1 MNLKQYICLA
11 SLFLPIGTTAQTS
24 NNHIICDF
32 ESEDSYT
39 QVGVYD
45 TWENSPFR
53 NGTLQG
59 NAKVCKNPST
69 EVDEKL
75 GFAPNPS
82 AKVLGAQRSRYGS
95 NTFGALVGLN
105 ETIPLSLSPKYIHV
119 KVYTTEASRFML
131 IGMGKRK
138 DRPGQS
144 DMTEQLWQTSITKVG
159 ENQWFDAVFPI
170 SGNPGAE
177 LHKLLVVPDLQ
188 SPHNRTSDFLFYID
202 DIELSTSPT
211 PRFSTT
217 YYDINYEKTQ
227 KLNRTDRHL
236 NSITLKA
243 DGKSQT
249 LKVGQQSTK
258 MLYMPMLEQAFTAK
272 PGQTITATFNYQGT
286 WMSGYVFLDCDNDGQ
301 FNVVTDGDNITND
314 RDLMAYS
321 FFKGKDSSGKTQP
334 DGNRLNPPTFTLP
347 SDLKPG
353 VYRMRFKVDWDNV
366 EPGGSL
372 TQDNSILSNGGA
384 IVDVRLV
391 VHNDQVTIKRG
402 TRGTSGGLNGDVL
415 KADGSKL
422 TEELIPF
429 GEPYNVSV
437 KPAPGFKFSHFL
449 IRHGNISSEDSL
461 LYETP
466 QFFDATVPS
475 YLVKNNLYT
484 IPAKYIDGDVEIT
497 PYFKSTGSSQEGEG
511 DYTLNFNEEL
521 QRQGDNRLESF
532 TMVAT
537 KGGTTEVAIDDEENR
552 VYRKMLDT
560 EVSVVP
566 GDQVAATASYT
577 GSPMHGYLYV
587 DLDNDGQFAAD
598 ITENGKPDVSSE
610 LLSYTYFNGK
620 NSLGQNLSDA
630 DSAGVALPA
639 FTIPEDLPE
648 GNYRARY
655 KIDWDNANPAG
666 QWTEGGENQID
677 AKGGYVID
685 FLLNVH
691 PERSKLDIR
700 TLNGYIMGKGNKGVS
715 ETIAYGEQLALMTT
729 PFNREYAA
737 ENMFI
742 RHGHNLDGDQFV
754 CGNRQWSEDTL
765 EVRNAYTLTKEQANG
780 DVRITL
786 EFEPVGNPVNKL
798 VFSDEFNAPDGTYPD
813 ADKWVNPTRYS
824 AAWNRFIAQ
833 TEEGRRLTGYIKDGK
848 LVMHCMPNPL
858 ATETD
863 RNGQKLDMI
872 SGAVESHGKFDF
884 HYGRVEARIKTNPY
898 TGNFPA
904 FWMMPSKQPLGWPN
918 DGEIDIWEQINTENK
933 SYHTIHSKW
942 GNTLG
947 HANDPVKS
955 GSAATQADEYHVFA
969 LQWTNKLLTWF
980 VDGKKVFSY
989 AKSKKADALNNGQWP
1004 FDNDFYII
1012 LNQSVGNGSWASAP
1026 DLGHT
1031 YTTLFDWVRVYQ
1043 QVDPTGI
1050 GQTTTSAFDFY
1061 VGKNHVR
1068 LVAPEKQW
1076 VTICSA
1082 QGQVMYHKEL
1092 QGNETVTLPH
1102 GVYVINKQK
1111 VVIP

>member
-39 QVGVYD
+39 Q
-45 TWENSPFR
+45 
-53 NGTLQG
+53 
-59 NAKVCKNPST
+59 
-69 EVDEKL
+69 
-75 GFAPNPS
+75 
-82 AKVLGAQRSRYGS
+82 
-95 NTFGALVGLN
+95 
-105 ETIPLSLSPKYIHV
+105 
-119 KVYTTEASRFML
+119 
-131 IGMGKRK
+131 
-138 DRPGQS
+138 
-144 DMTEQLWQTSITKVG
+144 VG

-202 DIELSTSPT
+202 DIELSTSAT
-211 PRFSTT
+211 PRFCTT

-243 DGKSQT
+243 DGKTQT

-286 WMSGYVFLDCDNDGQ
+286 WMSGYVFLDRDNDGQ

-334 DGNRLNPPTFTLP
+334 DGNRLNPPAFTLP

-353 VYRMRFKVDWDNV
+353 
-366 EPGGSL
+366 
-372 TQDNSILSNGGA
+372 
-384 IVDVRLV
+384 
-391 VHNDQVTIKRG
+391 
-402 TRGTSGGLNGDVL
+402 
-415 KADGSKL
+415 
-422 TEELIPF
+422 
-429 GEPYNVSV
+429 
-437 KPAPGFKFSHFL
+437 
-449 IRHGNISSEDSL
+449 
-461 LYETP
+461 
-466 QFFDATVPS
+466 
-475 YLVKNNLYT
+475 
-484 IPAKYIDGDVEIT
+484 
-497 PYFKSTGSSQEGEG
+497 
-511 DYTLNFNEEL
+511 
-521 QRQGDNRLESF
+521 
-532 TMVAT
+532 
-537 KGGTTEVAIDDEENR
+537 

-587 DLDNDGQFAAD
+587 DLDNDGQFTAD
-598 ITENGKPDVSSE
+598 ISENGKPDVSSE

-630 DSAGVALPA
+630 DSAGVVLPA

-677 AKGGYVID
+677 AKGGYVVD

-729 PFNREYAA
+729 PFNREYAV

-742 RHGHNLDGDQFV
+742 RHGHNLDGDQFI

-858 ATETD
+858 ETETD

-969 LQWTNKLLTWF
+969 LQWTNKMLTWF

-989 AKSKKADALNNGQWP
+989 AKSKKTDALNNGQWP

>member
-39 QVGVYD
+39 Q
-45 TWENSPFR
+45 
-53 NGTLQG
+53 
-59 NAKVCKNPST
+59 
-69 EVDEKL
+69 
-75 GFAPNPS
+75 
-82 AKVLGAQRSRYGS
+82 
-95 NTFGALVGLN
+95 
-105 ETIPLSLSPKYIHV
+105 
-119 KVYTTEASRFML
+119 
-131 IGMGKRK
+131 
-138 DRPGQS
+138 
-144 DMTEQLWQTSITKVG
+144 VG

-202 DIELSTSPT
+202 DIELSTSAT

-243 DGKSQT
+243 DGKTQT

-286 WMSGYVFLDCDNDGQ
+286 WMSGYVFLDRDNDGQ

-334 DGNRLNPPTFTLP
+334 DGNRLNPPAFTLP

-497 PYFKSTGSSQEGEG
+497 PYFKSTGSLQEGEG
-511 DYTLNFNEEL
+511 DYALNFNEEL

-537 KGGTTEVAIDDEENR
+537 KGGTTEVAIDETGNS

-560 EVSVVP
+560 EVP

-587 DLDNDGQFAAD
+587 DLDNDGQFTAD
-598 ITENGKPDVSSE
+598 ISENGKPDVSSE

-655 KIDWDNANPAG
+655 KIDWDNASPAG

-969 LQWTNKLLTWF
+969 LQWTNKMLTWF

-989 AKSKKADALNNGQWP
+989 AKSKKTDALNNGQWP

>member
-1 MNLKQYICLA
+1 M
-11 SLFLPIGTTAQTS
+11 
-24 NNHIICDF
+24 
-32 ESEDSYT
+32 
-39 QVGVYD
+39 
-45 TWENSPFR
+45 
-53 NGTLQG
+53 
-59 NAKVCKNPST
+59 
-69 EVDEKL
+69 
-75 GFAPNPS
+75 
-82 AKVLGAQRSRYGS
+82 
-95 NTFGALVGLN
+95 
-105 ETIPLSLSPKYIHV
+105 
-119 KVYTTEASRFML
+119 
-131 IGMGKRK
+131 
-138 DRPGQS
+138 
-144 DMTEQLWQTSITKVG
+144 
-159 ENQWFDAVFPI
+159 
-170 SGNPGAE
+170 
-177 LHKLLVVPDLQ
+177 
-188 SPHNRTSDFLFYID
+188 
-202 DIELSTSPT
+202 
-211 PRFSTT
+211 
-217 YYDINYEKTQ
+217 
-227 KLNRTDRHL
+227 
-236 NSITLKA
+236 
-243 DGKSQT
+243 
-249 LKVGQQSTK
+249 
-258 MLYMPMLEQAFTAK
+258 
-272 PGQTITATFNYQGT
+272 
-286 WMSGYVFLDCDNDGQ
+286 
-301 FNVVTDGDNITND
+301 
-314 RDLMAYS
+314 
-321 FFKGKDSSGKTQP
+321 
-334 DGNRLNPPTFTLP
+334 
-347 SDLKPG
+347 
-353 VYRMRFKVDWDNV
+353 
-366 EPGGSL
+366 
-372 TQDNSILSNGGA
+372 
-384 IVDVRLV
+384 
-391 VHNDQVTIKRG
+391 
-402 TRGTSGGLNGDVL
+402 
-415 KADGSKL
+415 
-422 TEELIPF
+422 
-429 GEPYNVSV
+429 
-437 KPAPGFKFSHFL
+437 
-449 IRHGNISSEDSL
+449 
-461 LYETP
+461 
-466 QFFDATVPS
+466 
-475 YLVKNNLYT
+475 
-484 IPAKYIDGDVEIT
+484 
-497 PYFKSTGSSQEGEG
+497 
-511 DYTLNFNEEL
+511 
-521 QRQGDNRLESF
+521 
-532 TMVAT
+532 
-537 KGGTTEVAIDDEENR
+537 
-552 VYRKMLDT
+552 
-560 EVSVVP
+560 
-566 GDQVAATASYT
+566 
-577 GSPMHGYLYV
+577 
-587 DLDNDGQFAAD
+587 
-598 ITENGKPDVSSE
+598 SSE

-655 KIDWDNANPAG
+655 KIDWDNASPAG

-677 AKGGYVID
+677 AKGGYVVD

-858 ATETD
+858 ETETD

-969 LQWTNKLLTWF
+969 LQWTNKMLTWF

-989 AKSKKADALNNGQWP
+989 AKSKKTDALNNGQWP

>member
-1 MNLKQYICLA
+1 M
-11 SLFLPIGTTAQTS
+11 
-24 NNHIICDF
+24 
-32 ESEDSYT
+32 
-39 QVGVYD
+39 
-45 TWENSPFR
+45 
-53 NGTLQG
+53 
-59 NAKVCKNPST
+59 
-69 EVDEKL
+69 
-75 GFAPNPS
+75 
-82 AKVLGAQRSRYGS
+82 
-95 NTFGALVGLN
+95 
-105 ETIPLSLSPKYIHV
+105 
-119 KVYTTEASRFML
+119 
-131 IGMGKRK
+131 
-138 DRPGQS
+138 
-144 DMTEQLWQTSITKVG
+144 
-159 ENQWFDAVFPI
+159 
-170 SGNPGAE
+170 
-177 LHKLLVVPDLQ
+177 
-188 SPHNRTSDFLFYID
+188 
-202 DIELSTSPT
+202 
-211 PRFSTT
+211 
-217 YYDINYEKTQ
+217 
-227 KLNRTDRHL
+227 
-236 NSITLKA
+236 
-243 DGKSQT
+243 
-249 LKVGQQSTK
+249 
-258 MLYMPMLEQAFTAK
+258 
-272 PGQTITATFNYQGT
+272 
-286 WMSGYVFLDCDNDGQ
+286 
-301 FNVVTDGDNITND
+301 
-314 RDLMAYS
+314 
-321 FFKGKDSSGKTQP
+321 
-334 DGNRLNPPTFTLP
+334 
-347 SDLKPG
+347 
-353 VYRMRFKVDWDNV
+353 
-366 EPGGSL
+366 
-372 TQDNSILSNGGA
+372 
-384 IVDVRLV
+384 
-391 VHNDQVTIKRG
+391 
-402 TRGTSGGLNGDVL
+402 
-415 KADGSKL
+415 
-422 TEELIPF
+422 
-429 GEPYNVSV
+429 
-437 KPAPGFKFSHFL
+437 
-449 IRHGNISSEDSL
+449 
-461 LYETP
+461 
-466 QFFDATVPS
+466 
-475 YLVKNNLYT
+475 
-484 IPAKYIDGDVEIT
+484 
-497 PYFKSTGSSQEGEG
+497 
-511 DYTLNFNEEL
+511 
-521 QRQGDNRLESF
+521 
-532 TMVAT
+532 
-537 KGGTTEVAIDDEENR
+537 
-552 VYRKMLDT
+552 
-560 EVSVVP
+560 
-566 GDQVAATASYT
+566 
-577 GSPMHGYLYV
+577 
-587 DLDNDGQFAAD
+587 
-598 ITENGKPDVSSE
+598 SSE

-655 KIDWDNANPAG
+655 KIDWNNASPAG
-666 QWTEGGENQID
+666 QWAEGGGNQID

-729 PFNREYAA
+729 PFNREYAV

-969 LQWTNKLLTWF
+969 LQWTNKMLTWF

-989 AKSKKADALNNGQWP
+989 AKSKKTDALNNGQWP